1 MPSLLFSLTFPLAL
15 HAAYCGGSPDP
26 NAHPNP
32 FPINTSTPTF
42 LRSVTN
48 GHAYLAGTPGFEFYV
63 THVYGSAYEMGF
75 AQGALYPA
83 ELKQMLNRTWWY
95 MVDQVAENLPSLPT
109 WLSDLIGEVGL
120 ELALD
125 ALIDLTKPSTGS
137 YFYEE
142 LQGLAAG
149 GGVDYATLARVHLIG
164 ELTQGDC
171 SMIGAWGSATAGGK
185 TLQLRALDWDT
196 EGPFRDYPAVTVY
209 HPATPGAHPFT
220 NVGLVGFIG
229 AFTGQSSEQL
239 GVSEIGVSYPD
250 KEHFGSETF
259 AGIPFVFL
267 LRDVLEFDKTVF
279 DSVARLQGANRTC
292 DLILGVGD
300 GKAQTARGF
309 AYSASE
315 LFVYDDTNLEPWNAT
330 ADTWHPRFQDLIY
343 WGMDWLCPGYSRPLA
358 AQIKAHWGALTP
370 EIIITD
376 IAAQVQTGDVHAAV
390 SDACTPSSH
399 TTHARTLTHPPPHPH
414 PSLSFPLSLW
424 QVYDLTEQQLFVS
437 FMARSSAPPSEPEMA
452 YDRPWQ
458 KLDLASLFSLPPP

>member
-1 MPSLLFSLTFPLAL
+1 
-15 HAAYCGGSPDP
+15 
-26 NAHPNP
+26 
-32 FPINTSTPTF
+32 
-42 LRSVTN
+42 
-48 GHAYLAGTPGFEFYV
+48 
-63 THVYGSAYEMGF
+63 
-75 AQGALYPA
+75 
-83 ELKQMLNRTWWY
+83 MLNRTWWY

-220 NVGLVGFIG
+220 NVGLLGFIG

-239 GVSEIGVSYPD
+239 GVSDIGVSYPD

-279 DSVARLQGANRTC
+279 DSVAACR
-292 DLILGVGD
+292 
-300 GKAQTARGF
+300 AQT
-309 AYSASE
+309 
-315 LFVYDDTNLEPWNAT
+315 EPAT
-330 ADTWHPRFQDLIY
+330 SFWA
-343 WGMDWLCPGYSRPLA
+343 WGMARRR
-358 AQIKAHWGALTP
+358 QRGALPTAPASCLCTMTTTWSHGTP
-370 EIIITD
+370 R
-376 IAAQVQTGDVHAAV
+376 QTHGTRAF
-390 SDACTPSSH
+390 
-399 TTHARTLTHPPPHPH
+399 RT
-414 PSLSFPLSLW
+414 
-424 QVYDLTEQQLFVS
+424 
-437 FMARSSAPPSEPEMA
+437 
-452 YDRPWQ
+452 
-458 KLDLASLFSLPPP
+458 